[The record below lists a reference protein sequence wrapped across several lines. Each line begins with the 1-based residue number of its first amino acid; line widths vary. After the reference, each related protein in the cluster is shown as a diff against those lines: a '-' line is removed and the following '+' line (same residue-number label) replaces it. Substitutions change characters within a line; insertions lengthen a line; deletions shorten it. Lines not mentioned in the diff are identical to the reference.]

1 MTIRSSRKVETLCR
15 DFEQQRVCYL
25 PLNIFLLRP
34 LHRLLHYKLI
44 LERLCKH
51 YPPTHDDFRDCR
63 GTQSPTPT
71 LSAHVCIFFLYMKIN
86 LSPPAAL
93 ADISEMVLQL
103 QGIMMKMENFQKL
116 IELKKDLTGVEDL
129 ISPGRVR
136 LFNNSASLDS
146 SWTFVEF
153 SLPCSAVLLSHCR
166 CDSVSLTGV
175 HQARL
180 PQQTLWKGPSAEDVL
195 PGETLCWFLLKKQSI
210 YNTSKQSSSL
220 FFFFFLSSL
229 VIVWCTPVEAW
240 LHPTSL
246 RFTASCLS
254 MAWRY
259 IIKTHTQSS
268 FFSLRKVFQIFKLFC
283 FPSGSFYG
291 NVTF

>member
-220 FFFFFLSSL
+220 FFFSFQFSDCL
-229 VIVWCTPVEAW
+229 VYTSRGMTPSNQFKVHGQ
-240 LHPTSL
+240 LPLYGMTVHNQNTH
-246 RFTASCLS
+246 
-254 MAWRY
+254 
-259 IIKTHTQSS
+259 THTQNTLILSKQ
-268 FFSLRKVFQIFKLFC
+268 FLFLTKGFSDF
-283 FPSGSFYG
+283 
-291 NVTF
+291 

>member
-1 MTIRSSRKVETLCR
+1 
-15 DFEQQRVCYL
+15 
-25 PLNIFLLRP
+25 
-34 LHRLLHYKLI
+34 
-44 LERLCKH
+44 
-51 YPPTHDDFRDCR
+51 
-63 GTQSPTPT
+63 
-71 LSAHVCIFFLYMKIN
+71 MKIN

-153 SLPCSAVLLSHCR
+153 SLPCSAVL
-166 CDSVSLTGV
+166 TGV

-195 PGETLCWFLLKKQSI
+195 PGETLCWFLQKK
-210 YNTSKQSSSL
+210 TKH
-220 FFFFFLSSL
+220 F
-229 VIVWCTPVEAW
+229 
-240 LHPTSL
+240 
-246 RFTASCLS
+246 
-254 MAWRY
+254 
-259 IIKTHTQSS
+259 
-268 FFSLRKVFQIFKLFC
+268 
-283 FPSGSFYG
+283 
-291 NVTF
+291 